1 MNNQINIEQIKQFS
15 TKYNSNKSNKTI
27 EKAITKNGLEKACIK
42 REIVLENQ
50 PIFNIELPE
59 TKRYNQKDNHKCW
72 IYAGINVIKY
82 DIAKNLNI
90 DIMNLELSDN
100 YIAFF
105 DKLEKCN
112 YAYETIL
119 NSKNTSLEYLNKENV
134 IKYCATEAG
143 YWPMFVAI
151 VEKYGIV
158 PKKFMPDVVE
168 SMNYQKLEIVLSE
181 KLKKDCIILIS
192 MKNQNESIENL
203 EDKKQEFLQEDY
215 ELLSKILGEPPFYF
229 TYEYQDKNGKK
240 QTYKDITPIEFKNK
254 FLTLN
259 LKEFV
264 SIGNVP
270 MYNKEYE
277 KVYKKKYTGNVYGK
291 SDVSFL
297 NLPIED
303 LKRFAIQQLKE
314 GIPVWMGAHIRKF
327 ESEEAGI
334 LDTRLYNYR
343 ETLNLKCLTK
353 EEALNLRDIELHHA
367 MIFCGV
373 HLEDD
378 KPIRWKVEDSYG
390 EQEKIN
396 GYYVMN
402 DKFFDEFVFNVI
414 VQKKYLTNRQIKLLE
429 QKPIEFEIEEPF

>member
-158 PKKFMPDVVE
+158 PKKIMPDVVE

-181 KLKKDCIILIS
+181 KLKK
-192 MKNQNESIENL
+192 
-203 EDKKQEFLQEDY
+203 
-215 ELLSKILGEPPFYF
+215 
-229 TYEYQDKNGKK
+229 
-240 QTYKDITPIEFKNK
+240 
-254 FLTLN
+254 
-259 LKEFV
+259 
-264 SIGNVP
+264 
-270 MYNKEYE
+270 
-277 KVYKKKYTGNVYGK
+277 
-291 SDVSFL
+291 
-297 NLPIED
+297 
-303 LKRFAIQQLKE
+303 
-314 GIPVWMGAHIRKF
+314 
-327 ESEEAGI
+327 
-334 LDTRLYNYR
+334 
-343 ETLNLKCLTK
+343 
-353 EEALNLRDIELHHA
+353 
-367 MIFCGV
+367 
-373 HLEDD
+373 
-378 KPIRWKVEDSYG
+378 
-390 EQEKIN
+390 
-396 GYYVMN
+396 
-402 DKFFDEFVFNVI
+402 
-414 VQKKYLTNRQIKLLE
+414 
-429 QKPIEFEIEEPF
+429 